1 MKLIEKKCPNC
12 GASLSFDSTDKEVT
26 CKYCNV
32 SFEIE
37 REISDYIDT
46 EKIGKLANDILNP
59 ETFNLHRKMVN
70 NFSKI
75 FIFVW
80 AFIFIIALV
89 MFFLIASRVLPGFL
103 G

>member
-12 GASLSFDSTDKEVT
+12 GASLSFNSNDKEVT

-37 REISDYIDT
+37 KEIGDLIDT
-46 EKIGKLANDILNP
+46 ERIEKVANEIFDP
-59 ETFNLHRKMVN
+59 AMFNLHKKMIKN
-70 NFSKI
+70 ASKV

-80 AFIFIIALV
+80 AFIFIVGLII
-89 MFFLIASRVLPGFL
+89 FFVVASQVLPRVLG
-103 G
+103 